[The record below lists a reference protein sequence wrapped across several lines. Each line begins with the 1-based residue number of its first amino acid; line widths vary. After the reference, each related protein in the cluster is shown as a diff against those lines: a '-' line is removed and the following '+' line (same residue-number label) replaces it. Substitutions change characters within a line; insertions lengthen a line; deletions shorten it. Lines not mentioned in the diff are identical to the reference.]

1 MNEPSQLDKT
11 FQIILKYFMETGRAP
26 HYTEIASEFDMSV
39 EDARKALH
47 ELFTPEFPGWLFPN
61 TDHIC
66 SFPPFSSLPTQHRI
80 TIDGRQKWFGQWGFD
95 TLAVSWLFPGKTVQ
109 IDTPCLD
116 CGSPITVKMKD
127 GIIQDTEPEGIMGYT
142 SVPVREWFNDLPYA
156 WSTMNL
162 FRSEEHVRNWS
173 GFKAGTEEGM
183 NKLSGI
189 AELLSGNFSTKRLD
203 SDYYSNM
210 QDYMMEFI
218 GAMKDRGS
226 FWQMPEQ

>member
-1 MNEPSQLDKT
+1 MVEPSQLDKT

-47 ELFTPEFPGWLFPN
+47 ELFTPEFPGWLFPH

-80 TIDGRQKWFGQWGFD
+80 TIDGQQKWFGQWGFD

-183 NKLSGI
+183 NKLSDI

-218 GAMKDRGS
+218 GAMKDRGP

>member
-39 EDARKALH
+39 ENARKALQ

-80 TIDGRQKWFGQWGFD
+80 TIDGQQKWFGQWGFD

-183 NKLSGI
+183 NKLSDI

-218 GAMKDRGS
+218 GAMKDRGP

>member
-80 TIDGRQKWFGQWGFD
+80 TIDGQQKWFGQWGFD

-183 NKLSGI
+183 NKVSDI
-189 AELLSGNFSTKRLD
+189 AGLFSGNFFTKRLD
-203 SDYYSNM
+203 SDYVSHM
-210 QDYMMEFI
+210 QDYLMELI
-218 GAMKDRGS
+218 GGMKDMGS

>member
-47 ELFTPEFPGWLFPN
+47 ELFTPEFPGWLFHN